1 MNYVENNISFV
12 DMIKYMDVAVENS
25 FGKNGYHKY
34 LQDYAE
40 TLILVSLFTDYSFEG
55 KTAEQMVEESL
66 AIYHSAEWW
75 NDIIPQIKI
84 YEAFHD
90 YVESEIEYRL
100 RPLAG
105 VDDLVKTANGALAK
119 VVEVLSAIDVDALKN
134 YDFSG
139 ITAALEAYNN
149 AAETS
154 KTSGDIIDI
163 AQARAEATGDEN
175 K

>member
-1 MNYVENNISFV
+1 MNYVENDISFV
-12 DMIKYMDVAVENS
+12 DMIKYMDIAVENS

-40 TLILVSLFTDYSFEG
+40 TLILVILFTDYSFEG
-55 KTAEQMVEESL
+55 KTEEQIVEESL

-75 NDIIPQIKI
+75 NDIVPQIKI
-84 YEAFHD
+84 YEAFHG
-90 YVESEIEYRL
+90 YVESEVEYRL

-105 VDDLVKTANGALAK
+105 VDDMVKTINGALVK
-119 VVEVLSAIDVDALKN
+119 VVELLSAIDVDALKN

-149 AAETS
+149 TAEAD
-154 KTSGDIIDI
+154 KNSGEIIDI
-163 AQARAEATGDEN
+163 AQARAGVTGDEN